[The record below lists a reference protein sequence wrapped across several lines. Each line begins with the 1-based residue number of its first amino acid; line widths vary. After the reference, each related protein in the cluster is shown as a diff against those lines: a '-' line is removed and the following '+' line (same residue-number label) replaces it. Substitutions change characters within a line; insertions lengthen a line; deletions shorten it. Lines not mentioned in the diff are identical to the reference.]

1 MAAFS
6 FHRSTFL
13 SLLSLCLVELTA
25 ARGQNIPVSFSEK
38 TYGFDG
44 PWHAVTIGVGGWD
57 PLNSDNEEN
66 PHPFAAPEDQ
76 TQIDLYPGGS
86 FTTTTISS
94 AACKDFSAYGEC
106 GAGGTWQ
113 PPSRTDV
120 QFAPSNRNKDT
131 GVNEN
136 LKIFRNAL
144 TFNKNTVFNASIA
157 SVTSGNLTN
166 PDGTTRG
173 VELGNFALGAE
184 DQAQVFTLSEDGSIP
199 PIQAWTYSG
208 YLYNTS
214 QIPSYSYGM
223 HIGSVAFDYPGSLV
237 FGGYDKGR
245 MIGQTTSFADDV
257 QLLDIVFGV
266 QTGASPLPFESK
278 NQLLVTNM
286 SQPGQIQVGPDPL
299 SPYMYLPKQT
309 CDAIIDGLPI
319 SFDDKSKYYLWNT
332 NDPNFQKLVTSPAYL
347 GFQFPPAPGDTDNV
361 VIKVPFALL
370 NLTLTPPI
378 VSSPTQYFPC
388 MPDAPQSGTY
398 TLGRS
403 FLQAA
408 FLGRNWNRKT
418 TWLAQAPGPGVAN
431 QGMGVQYTD
440 LQDADTTVSGFMGEN
455 LFAKSWSNH
464 WTPIKSTPSNTSN
477 NDGDTKGKG
486 GSGSSDDSSGLSAG
500 AKGGIGAGVGCAAI
514 ALLAGVAILFRRQ
527 RQKRRD
533 SPTTQSLFSGSGR
546 QSDQGTMQRW
556 QNENKDHHVWNH
568 QSNNYTPYDPYVH
581 GPAPPPPPSSEP
593 AEADSR
599 ATSGP
604 VYEMPA
610 PERRP

>member
-1 MAAFS
+1 MAIS
-6 FHRSTFL
+6 SVHKSTIL
-13 SLLSLCLVELTA
+13 GLISLCLVENVLG
-25 ARGQNIPVSFSEK
+25 RGQNLPVSFSQK

-57 PLNSDNEEN
+57 PLDSNNEEN
-66 PHPFAAPEDQ
+66 DHPFAAPEDQ

-86 FTTTTISS
+86 FTTRVITS
-94 AACKDFSAYGEC
+94 AACNDFSAYGEC
-106 GAGGTWQ
+106 AAGGTWK
-113 PPSRTDV
+113 PPSRTNI
-120 QFAPSNRNKDT
+120 QFAPNNNDKDT
-131 GVNEN
+131 GLMETT
-136 LKIFRNAL
+136 KIFRNAL
-144 TFNKNTVFNASIA
+144 TYAKNTVFNASIGV
-157 SVTSGNLTN
+157 VTTGNITN

-214 QIPSYSYGM
+214 QIPSYSYGL
-223 HIGSVAFDYPGSLV
+223 HIGSVAFNYPGSLV

-245 MIGQTTSFADDV
+245 MIGQTSSFDGEV
-257 QLLDIVFGV
+257 QLLDIKFGV
-266 QTGASPLPFESK
+266 ETGASPLPFNSK
-278 NQLLVTNM
+278 DQLLITNT
-286 SQPGQIQVGPDPL
+286 SQPGQIQVSPDPL

-309 CDAIIDGLPI
+309 CDAITNGLPI

-347 GFQFPPAPGDTDNV
+347 AFQFPPSPGQTDNV

-378 VSSPTQYFPC
+378 VSTPVQYFPC
-388 MPDAPQSGTY
+388 MPDNPQSGTY

-403 FLQAA
+403 FLQSA

-418 TWLAQAPGPGVAN
+418 TWLAQAPGPGVAK
-431 QGMGVQYTD
+431 QGLGVQYTD
-440 LQDADTTVSGFMGEN
+440 LQDTDTTINGFLGN
-455 LFAKSWSNH
+455 DLFAKSWAGQ
-464 WTPIKSTPSNTSN
+464 WQPIKAP
-477 NDGDTKGKG
+477 
-486 GSGSSDDSSGLSAG
+486 GSGSGGKSNGGSSDNNNNNSSSGGLSAG
-500 AKGGIGAGVGCAAI
+500 AKGGIGAGVGCAVV
-514 ALLAGVAILFRRQ
+514 ALLAGAAFLFRRQ
-527 RQKRRD
+527 RQKHRD

-546 QSDQGTMQRW
+546 QSDAGTMQRW
-556 QNENKDHHVWNH
+556 QNENKDPHVWNH
-568 QSNNYTPYDPYVH
+568 QSTNYTPYDPYVH
-581 GPAPPPPPSSEP
+581 GPAPAPPPSEP
-593 AEADSR
+593 AEADSLP
-599 ATSGP
+599 TSGP